1 MPTSL
6 PMTKPFS
13 VLRKEA
19 QQTSIRCYEFMTQ
32 TSIIDTGGNLF
43 HCWREFL
50 CQTVLLLFKQFHMST
65 IHAAYRITS
74 TNRRLAMTAVQ
85 KTFIRNQE
93 VFQHGVDVRLPQ
105 SILTCQSWR
114 KTTRGLQLG
123 LLAAVPPHTSQQ
135 PVSRLL
141 LNSFREAAP
150 VSWILTPTRGTTLC
164 RSMIQIKFDEILTA
178 NYFHHA
184 CGLTANLCKFIVR
197 CAPFFADLE
206 RMKQR

>member
-1 MPTSL
+1 MPSVTVNTIFQRRACTWQDL
-6 PMTKPFS
+6 PEMTLKETQFWSFS
-13 VLRKEA
+13 AR
-19 QQTSIRCYEFMTQ
+19 
-32 TSIIDTGGNLF
+32 
-43 HCWREFL
+43 CWRALAAENSCL
-50 CQTVLLLFKQFHMST
+50 T
-65 IHAAYRITS
+65 IMR
-74 TNRRLAMTAVQ
+74 MT
-85 KTFIRNQE
+85 T
-93 VFQHGVDVRLPQ
+93 P
-105 SILTCQSWR
+105 
-114 KTTRGLQLG
+114 GLQLG

-150 VSWILTPTRGTTLC
+150 VSWISTSTRGTTLC

-206 RMKQR
+206 RMKQRWPLE